1 MLWAQNTLSD
11 TTKGGNQKQVDI
23 RIDENQNRWKPEEVK
38 IIKVENH
45 KTWKPKQVGITIGG
59 NQNRWKP
66 EYMEMR
72 RG

>member
-1 MLWAQNTLSD
+1 METRRGQNH
-11 TTKGGNQKQVDI
+11 K
-23 RIDENQNRWKPEEVK
+23 
-38 IIKVENH
+38 KVENH
-45 KTWKPKQVGITIGG
+45 KMWKPKQVGITIGV